1 MYLNEEYQNEEI
13 TNALDANDS
22 AMDLVYN
29 AVIEPMEDKLSEEQ
43 AYAIAIA
50 GAVLKTIAQ
59 KAYAYEKCKKVKICK
74 IRG

>member
-29 AVIEPMEDKLSEEQ
+29 AVIEPMEDKLDEKQ
-43 AYAIAIA
+43 AMAIAIA

-59 KAYAYEKCKKVKICK
+59 KAYAYEQMQKGENL
-74 IRG
+74 RN

>member
-1 MYLNEEYQNEEI
+1 MYLNEEYQNEET

-29 AVIEPMEDKLSEEQ
+29 AVIEPMEDKLDEKQ
-43 AYAIAIA
+43 AMAIAIA

-59 KAYAYEKCKKVKICK
+59 KAYAYEQMQKGENL
-74 IRG
+74 RN

>member
-1 MYLNEEYQNEEI
+1 MHLNEEYQNEEI

-29 AVIEPMEDKLSEEQ
+29 AVIKPMEDKLNEEQ

-59 KAYAYEKCKKVKICK
+59 KAYAYEKLQK
-74 IRG
+74 GENLQN

>member
-1 MYLNEEYQNEEI
+1 MYLKEEYNEDKI
-13 TNALDANDS
+13 DNALDANDQ

-29 AVIEPMEDKLSEEQ
+29 AVIAPMEDKLDEQQ

-59 KAYAYEKCKKVKICK
+59 KAYAYEKLQK
-74 IRG
+74 GENLQN

>member
-29 AVIEPMEDKLSEEQ
+29 AVIAPMEDKLDEKQ

-59 KAYAYEKCKKVKICK
+59 KAYAYEQMQK
-74 IRG
+74 GQDLQN

>member
-1 MYLNEEYQNEEI
+1 MYLKEEYNEDKIE
-13 TNALDANDS
+13 NALDANDQ

-29 AVIEPMEDKLSEEQ
+29 AVIAPMEDKLDEQQ

-59 KAYAYEKCKKVKICK
+59 KAYAYEKLQK
-74 IRG
+74 GENLQN

>member
-59 KAYAYEKCKKVKICK
+59 KAYAYEKMQKGQDL
-74 IRG
+74 RN

>member
-1 MYLNEEYQNEEI
+1 MYLKEEYNEDGI
-13 TNALDANDS
+13 DNALDANDQ

-29 AVIEPMEDKLSEEQ
+29 AVIAPMEDKLDEQQ

-59 KAYAYEKCKKVKICK
+59 KAYAYEKLQK
-74 IRG
+74 GENLQN